1 MKKAP
6 ISYAEAFFLLPE
18 YEMGALLSI
27 RTKLLQK
34 HLNFATLCN
43 IFINFAPKS

>member
-1 MKKAP
+1 MKRAP

-34 HLNFATLCN
+34 ALKLCN
-43 IFINFAPKS
+43 SLQYFY